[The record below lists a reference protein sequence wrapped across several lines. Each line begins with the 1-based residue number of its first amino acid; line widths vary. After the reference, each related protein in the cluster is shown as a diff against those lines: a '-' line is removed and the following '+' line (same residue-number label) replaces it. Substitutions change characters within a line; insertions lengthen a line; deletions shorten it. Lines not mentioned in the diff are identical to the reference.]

1 MGKKAKSQRVSEHI
15 AQKSGEICT
24 IVDSM
29 LNEMKSS
36 ERISGAPLNQ
46 LSSALGVLVDKFADN
61 GGESSDGELAK
72 IFKDFEEIK

>member
-1 MGKKAKSQRVSEHI
+1 
-15 AQKSGEICT
+15 
-24 IVDSM
+24 M